1 MALIRHCS
9 HAEQPNQKSLNQ
21 GAFAEFYEKTKE
33 NKQATEEDQDFEI
46 LLRNS
51 NLINVIQYNFLFGL
65 DFNNYFIFIL
75 QLGDPEGKQVVGT
88 IFHVV
93 DNDLYID
100 FGWKFHC
107 VCTRPV
113 KNAE

>member
-1 MALIRHCS
+1 MTSGVCRIFYRNINTPLLKVISTKLRVPSMALIRHCS

-51 NLINVIQYNFLFGL
+51 NLINVI
-65 DFNNYFIFIL
+65 
-75 QLGDPEGKQVVGT
+75 
-88 IFHVV
+88 
-93 DNDLYID
+93 
-100 FGWKFHC
+100 
-107 VCTRPV
+107 
-113 KNAE
+113 